1 MIYKKIIVINP
12 AKVGSATFFN
22 SLRKD
27 YNSIHGHNLE
37 YLNNILNNE
46 ENNLFICGV
55 RNPVERNLSYFF
67 QTYRD
72 NYYNDFKTRKNNYKG
87 EYCYN
92 EDLYENPTIPNLIKS
107 YQKFKYKYSY
117 LDWLEEF
124 LDIVQIKTFD
134 KKKGYTFYNIKN
146 NNFLLVYQLEKL
158 EDNILYFEDYFGVSF
173 INYNVNKDK
182 IYLEVKNKIKYDKE
196 EINKLLNNSIIKFF
210 YSKENIDIFYNA
222 ISYRS

>member
-1 MIYKKIIVINP
+1 MIYKKIYVINP
-12 AKVGSATFFN
+12 AKVGSATFFH
-22 SLRKD
+22 SLGKE
-27 YNSIHGHNLE
+27 YNTIHGHNLE

-55 RNPVERNLSYFF
+55 RNPIERNLSYFF

-107 YQKFKYKYSY
+107 YQNFKYKYSY

-134 KKKGYTFYNIKN
+134 KKKGYMFYNIKN

-158 EDNILYFEDYFGVSF
+158 EDNIMYFEDYFGVSF

-182 IYLEVKNKIKYDKE
+182 IYLEVKNKIKYDKD